1 MDWNAIGA
9 SGEVLGGLAVL
20 VTLIYLAR
28 QIHQLTRQHHFDAFK
43 QYQDQINAYL
53 MHVSGSKEL
62 TDIVT
67 RGRRD
72 LSSLDEAERQRFEYV
87 HFQLLNF
94 VESHQMLASAT
105 AIDESYRAWAMNN
118 LEDIVS
124 AELSGAGA
132 RQWWRESEGFF
143 NAEVGDLVSS
153 ALKKADAAKK
163 AKDAD

>member
-28 QIHQLTRQHHFDAFK
+28 QIRQLTRQHHFDAFK
-43 QYQDQINAYL
+43 QYEDQINAYL
-53 MHVSGSKEL
+53 MHVSGSKAL

-72 LSSLDEAERQRFEYV
+72 LASLDEAERQRFEYV

-94 VESHQMLASAT
+94 VESHHMLASAT
-105 AIDESYRAWAMNN
+105 AIDEAYRAWAMNN
-118 LEDIVS
+118 LEDIIR
-124 AELSGAGA
+124 AELTGAGA
-132 RQWWRESEGFF
+132 RQWWQESEGFF
-143 NAEVGDLVSS
+143 NAEVGALVNG
-153 ALKKADAAKK
+153 ALKKADAARK